1 MIGGAA
7 RAEEG
12 LRKPAVWRYER
23 AEVFFGDEVV
33 EAVYEDGCPRRHCDA
48 GGVFVYD
55 LRYSVRGQIGG
66 NDCAGGAWVGNTFGD
81 CELCHFGYD
90 CGGLERAYIHC
101 AGAR

>member
-48 GGVFVYD
+48 GVVLVEA
-55 LRYSVRGQIGG
+55 LRSGMGTLHVTSDRLKT
-66 NDCAGGAWVGNTFGD
+66 ATVKFMVK
-81 CELCHFGYD
+81 
-90 CGGLERAYIHC
+90 
-101 AGAR
+101 